1 MTRKALIIDD
11 ERLARKELR
20 RLLEDHPQIEVLGE
34 AANINEALLLIEQYQ
49 PHLLFLDIQMPGG
62 TGFDLLEQLASTPEV
77 IFTTAYDAY
86 ALKAFEVSAL
96 DYLLKPIVADR
107 LQQALARLAP
117 LTTTPLDHL
126 FVKDGD
132 RCWFLK
138 PADLTLLE
146 SEGNYTRLYFPMS
159 GPSRPLILKSL
170 QSLEDR
176 LPKEM
181 FFRANRKHLIN
192 LNHIESVHLNPADNL
207 VTMLRGQHE
216 VELSRRQTALFK
228 SRLSL

>member
-1 MTRKALIIDD
+1 MTRKAILIDD
-11 ERLARKELR
+11 ERLARVELR
-20 RLLEDHPQIEVLGE
+20 RLLTSHPQIEIVAE
-34 AANINEALLLIEQYQ
+34 AANVAEAIKLIHQHQ
-49 PHLLFLDIQMPGG
+49 PHLLFLDIQMPGA
-62 TGFDLLEQLASTPEV
+62 TGFDLLEQLDTTPDV
-77 IFTTAYDAY
+77 IFTTAYDEY

-96 DYLLKPIVADR
+96 DYLLKPIVPDR
-107 LQQALARLAP
+107 LAQALTKLSPVTEAP
-117 LTTTPLDHL
+117 LEHL

-146 SEGNYTRLYFPMS
+146 SEGNYTRLFFPQS
-159 GPSRPLILKSL
+159 GPIRPLILKSL

-176 LPKEM
+176 LPKDI

-192 LNHIESVHLNPADNL
+192 LNHIESVALNPADNL
-207 VTMLRGQHE
+207 IATLKGNHE
-216 VELSRRQTALFK
+216 VELSRRQSNVFK

>member
-1 MTRKALIIDD
+1 MNRKAILIDD
-11 ERLARKELR
+11 ERLARLELR
-20 RLLEDHPQIEVLGE
+20 RLLTAHPQIEIVAE
-34 AANINEALLLIEQYQ
+34 AANAADAIKLIHQHH

-62 TGFDLLEQLASTPEV
+62 SGFDLLQQLDSTPDV

-96 DYLLKPIVADR
+96 DYLLKPIPADR
-107 LQQALARLAP
+107 LAQALTKLSPVSESP
-117 LTTTPLDHL
+117 LEHL

-146 SEGNYTRLYFPMS
+146 SEGNYTRLFFQQS
-159 GPSRPLILKSL
+159 GTIRPLILKSL

-176 LPKEM
+176 LPKDL

-192 LNHIESVHLNPADNL
+192 LNHIENVSLNPADNL
-207 VTMLRGQHE
+207 VATLKGNHE
-216 VELSRRQTALFK
+216 VELSRRQSNLFK